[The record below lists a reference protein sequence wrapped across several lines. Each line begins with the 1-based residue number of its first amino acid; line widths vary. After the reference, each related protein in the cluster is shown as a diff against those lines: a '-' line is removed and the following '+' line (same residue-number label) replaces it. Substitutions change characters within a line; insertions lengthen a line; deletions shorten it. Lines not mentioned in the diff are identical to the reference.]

1 MSILEVVLVP
11 SWWPDGWPHVTSCYL
26 RLPHVMSARTR
37 ISHRAT
43 SIKLEM
49 TPPVAAADT
58 CFHFFVWGCIL
69 MITVPWWPF
78 LLPGSAGRCV
88 IMVTLELMV
97 LVRPSSPDSFSPAP
111 PVSPWSLLTMLSGVI
126 SHHQCAQYL
135 GVHFARYYSDKYY
148 FIALIPPAVTNIVLG
163 SRKHA
168 LLGSLILSENNWNAD
183 CFSDPSGEWLLAWV
197 LTVTWIF
204 SCDQSRPHGASQG
217 QCLVSSDW
225 PDTHNT
231 DLWLAQGLGVVSV
244 HQPHSGTRWIADNKT
259 DHTDSDWSEW
269 RLCQIILTTNLWLL
283 MSCTNLSDKLW
294 MNSCWLFVLQPPLPP
309 DIPIYICLCGVHCD
323 PSCCLPWCRCFT
335 QCEIITWDK
344 TFVCWCSN
352 PIMTWYRQ
360 NPTPVHLLIQNGQ

>member
-1 MSILEVVLVP
+1 
-11 SWWPDGWPHVTSCYL
+11 
-26 RLPHVMSARTR
+26 
-37 ISHRAT
+37 
-43 SIKLEM
+43 M

-78 LLPGSAGRCV
+78 LHPGPAGRCV

-97 LVRPSSPDSFSPAP
+97 LVRPSSPDSFSPPP

-135 GVHFARYYSDKYY
+135 GVHFAHYYSDKYY

-217 QCLVSSDW
+217 RCLVTGGQHE
-225 PDTHNT
+225 P
-231 DLWLAQGLGVVSV
+231 DLWLARHTQYWPLIGPGPGCGQCPSASLRDKMDCWQQNRSHRLGLVWVKTMSNHSDDQSLVVDVLHKPLRQAMDEFMLIICFAAFS
-244 HQPHSGTRWIADNKT
+244 PSWHSNLYLFMRSAL
-259 DHTDSDWSEW
+259 WS
-269 RLCQIILTTNLWLL
+269 ILLSPVMQMLHPVWNYNVGQNICVL
-283 MSCTNLSDKLW
+283 ML
-294 MNSCWLFVLQPPLPP
+294 
-309 DIPIYICLCGVHCD
+309 
-323 PSCCLPWCRCFT
+323 
-335 QCEIITWDK
+335 
-344 TFVCWCSN
+344 
-352 PIMTWYRQ
+352 
-360 NPTPVHLLIQNGQ
+360 